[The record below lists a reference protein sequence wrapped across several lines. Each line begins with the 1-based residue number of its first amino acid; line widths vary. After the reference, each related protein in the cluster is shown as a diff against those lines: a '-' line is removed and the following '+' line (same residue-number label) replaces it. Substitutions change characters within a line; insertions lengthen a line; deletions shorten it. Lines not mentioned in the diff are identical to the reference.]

1 MVVELDHP
9 RAGRTHAL
17 GFPVSLSESPAR
29 VTRPAPTLGQHTRE
43 ILSESGYADAEI
55 DALIAEGVVA
65 IE

>member
-1 MVVELDHP
+1 
-9 RAGRTHAL
+9 
-17 GFPVSLSESPAR
+17 